1 MGKKV
6 LSIILWAI
14 SVIVLSITM
23 AFGFICITKEDMV
36 MGFVIIGLSIIAAV
50 LVFIYGKL
58 DRVDE
63 VIKHIVWNY
72 QTKCW
77 MGNDVAFL
85 SDGQVFLNQEKIAF
99 EYNDKHEDYDR
110 SQVIFNGKNDKGL
123 LVFQVMDKS
132 FYLKFERKLKEQAFL
147 SYWQ

>member
-1 MGKKV
+1 MGKKTV
-6 LSIILWAI
+6 SMLLWVI
-14 SVIVLSITM
+14 FVIVLSIIM
-23 AFGFICITKEDMV
+23 AFGFICITKGDMI
-36 MGFVIIGLSIIAAV
+36 MGLVIIGLSIIAAV

-63 VIKHIVWNY
+63 VIKPVVWDY

-77 MGNDVAFL
+77 MGREIAFL
-85 SDGQVFLNQEKIAF
+85 SDGQVFLNKEKIAF

-147 SYWQ
+147 SYW